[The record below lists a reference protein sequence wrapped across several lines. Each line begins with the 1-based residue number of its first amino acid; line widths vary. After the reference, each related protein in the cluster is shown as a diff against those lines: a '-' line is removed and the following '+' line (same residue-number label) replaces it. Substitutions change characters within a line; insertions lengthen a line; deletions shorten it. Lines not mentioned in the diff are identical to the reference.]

1 MGKKDLLEVQYIAEN
16 LDLSDF
22 ILPKFTSWSV
32 QSGPEFRSN
41 RVQSGNV
48 IKQQI
53 IYSLLLQPLRT
64 GKLSVPSA
72 SVIIDKNTTR
82 SSNTITIDVK
92 AIDHV
97 AGNIQG
103 VTQQRQAFDDPVP
116 DDFTKDQLVKRG
128 ENIAAK
134 IKGNLLIRLDANKT
148 SSFVGEPILA
158 TYKLATRLRS
168 QSRVVKQPTFSGAT
182 VVEMTPE
189 EAVPRQEKLNGRM
202 YNVYTIRKV
211 QLFPLQAGSFVLPQ
225 ATVENKVTFYK
236 AENVSYRDIYYNPTT
251 LPVQEQTVTL
261 TNAPVTVD
269 VKPLPAGAPA
279 GFSGAVGRF
288 RMDVLK
294 SGDNSVTTNNTS
306 NFVVVVEGP
315 GNLQQVRA
323 PRINWPKGIEAFDP
337 TDEEEV
343 DKTAFPAKVRKT
355 FSFPFL
361 ITKVGNYTIPPV
373 EFVYFDPYQAKYVT
387 LLSKPFS
394 FRVTEGKKTVV
405 SDFNFK
411 EQFGFQNHLAIILG
425 GGLLAI
431 FIGLVVYSRRQRR
444 KPAVTK
450 VVATPNQTEQQA
462 RANDAVQFINY
473 IKHSNPVEEGATFYK
488 QLHRHIT
495 AYLKAKFDM
504 SMDDIDAIATT
515 HPDEETFSS
524 IKFLLN
530 QCNLAMYTP
539 IYNVEE
545 AMQHRLQAIS
555 LLTKLERVD

>member
-53 IYSLLLQPLRT
+53 IYSLLLQPMRT

-82 SSNTITIDVK
+82 TSNTITIDVK

-103 VTQQRQAFDDPVP
+103 VTSSRQAFDDPVP
-116 DDFTKDQLVKRG
+116 DDFTKDQLIKRG
-128 ENIAAK
+128 ENISAK
-134 IKGNLLIRLDANKT
+134 IKGNLLIKLDANKT
-148 SSFVGEPILA
+148 SSYVGEPILA

-189 EAVPRQEKLNGRM
+189 ETVPKQERLNGRM

-236 AENVSYRDIYYNPTT
+236 AENVSYRDIYYNPST
-251 LPVQEQTVTL
+251 LPVEEKTVTL
-261 TNAPVTVD
+261 TNAAVTVD

-294 SGDNSVTTNNTS
+294 SGDNTVTTNNTS

-315 GNLQQVRA
+315 GNLQQVKS
-323 PRINWPKGIEAFDP
+323 PTVNWPKGVESFDP

-355 FSFPFL
+355 FSYPFL

-373 EFVYFDPYQAKYVT
+373 EFVYFDPYSAKYIT
-387 LLSKPFS
+387 LQSKPFS
-394 FRVTEGKKTVV
+394 FRVTEGQRPVI
-405 SDFNFK
+405 SNFDFK
-411 EQFGFQNHLAIILG
+411 EKFGFETHLALILG

-431 FIGLVVYSRRQRR
+431 FTGLIIYSRRQRK
-444 KPAVTK
+444 KPVLTK
-450 VVATPNQTEQQA
+450 VVARPNQMQQQSPS
-462 RANDAVQFINY
+462 DAVQFINY
-473 IKHSNPVEEGATFYK
+473 IKHSNPVEEGPTFYK

-495 AYLKAKFDM
+495 SYVKAKFDM
-504 SMDDIDAIATT
+504 GVDDIDAIATT

-524 IKFLLN
+524 IKSLLN

-545 AMQHRLQAIS
+545 AMHHRLQAIS
-555 LLTKLERVD
+555 LLNKLERVD